1 MMLSTGGIVGVVV
14 GGLLLV
20 LVLIAFAVC
29 AGVLVYG
36 YRHPTS
42 QIGLFMIEV
51 CFFPLVLRL
60 I

>member
-1 MMLSTGGIVGVVV
+1 MMLSTGGVVGVVV

-42 QIGLFMIEV
+42 RIGLFMIEV
-51 CFFPLVLRL
+51 CFPLVLRL
-60 I
+60 II